1 MRSGILVSREKRLLG
16 TGFFVLQYLREIRI
30 SDLVSRKD
38 RLWIVTWV
46 KKVVYSATL
55 VNTRPN
61 GRLLNISFSRPLPRF
76 HVAYAWL
83 RYRRHVHWR
92 FHFRLVDWHVR
103 IHVAFLPLKSDLHI
117 FLATL
122 VKSLWALSGRLFM
135 VLLGHRVTSFTH
147 LHIRMRIPF
156 TIPILRLWAILS
168 LVVFHPLLSNNRM
181 GFHWFYIDVL
191 LTIYLGLDDL
201 KL

>member
-1 MRSGILVSREKRLLG
+1 
-16 TGFFVLQYLREIRI
+16 
-30 SDLVSRKD
+30 
-38 RLWIVTWV
+38 
-46 KKVVYSATL
+46 
-55 VNTRPN
+55 
-61 GRLLNISFSRPLPRF
+61 
-76 HVAYAWL
+76 
-83 RYRRHVHWR
+83 
-92 FHFRLVDWHVR
+92 
-103 IHVAFLPLKSDLHI
+103 
-117 FLATL
+117 
-122 VKSLWALSGRLFM
+122 M

-168 LVVFHPLLSNNRM
+168 LVVFHPLLNNNRM